1 MFLLKKLYE
10 YLEGSLVNTEDRKE
24 RKNMHK
30 NLETLAV
37 LYIYID
43 NSLIKSK
50 FTDSCDFNFAGKFLC
65 AQNLIRDG

>member
-37 LYIYID
+37 LYIYI
-43 NSLIKSK
+43 STIV
-50 FTDSCDFNFAGKFLC
+50 
-65 AQNLIRDG
+65 